1 MRLGTPSSPTALIP
15 LAGEAVGTTAYPEL
29 RHCFISETPLLDE
42 RTMDSLIPVFTLI
55 FGAVVGVVA
64 TWLALHAKWHRG
76 FDDGRAASATEL
88 AALNERV
95 AAKDREL
102 QKLQESFDEEAA
114 VSDSLR
120 HENARLQANLEGER
134 RAAHERAE
142 SFKQAAEA
150 LAEKFKALSRDALK
164 DNNQEFLNLARAT
177 LEKFQATAKG
187 DLEQRQQAI
196 DQLVKPLRESLDKV
210 DGKIEEMERIRAG
223 AYSGLIEQVK
233 TLAASQQQ
241 LQSET
246 GNLVKALRTPHIRGR
261 WGEIQLRRVVEL
273 AGMLQY
279 CDFTEQASV
288 ATEDSR
294 IRPDVIVRLPGNR
307 TIVVDA
313 KVPFEA
319 FYESISTTDDVV
331 RLDRLKE
338 HARLVRTHI
347 GNLSR
352 KSYWETVQ
360 PTPEFVLLFLPGENF
375 YSAAL
380 EQDPKLIEDGI
391 NQRVII
397 ATPTTLIALLKAISY
412 GWQQEQRA
420 ANADEVGK
428 LGKELYDRMRTFINY
443 FADIGRNLD
452 RALES
457 YNKGVGSLE
466 ARVLVTARK
475 FKERGAIAGEEIDTL
490 EPVDKST
497 RVLNLDEGGLFPELV
512 AAEPVDDD
520 EDDESL
526 PLLSSKTAA
535 GQG

>member
-1 MRLGTPSSPTALIP
+1 
-15 LAGEAVGTTAYPEL
+15 
-29 RHCFISETPLLDE
+29 
-42 RTMDSLIPVFTLI
+42 MDSLIPVLTLI
-55 FGAVVGVVA
+55 FGAAIGGVIV
-64 TWLALHAKWHRG
+64 WLALHAKWHRG
-76 FDDGRAASATEL
+76 FDDGKAASATEI
-88 AALNERV
+88 AALQERI

-102 QKLQESFDEEAA
+102 GKLQQIFEGEVADG
-114 VSDSLR
+114 DRLR
-120 HENARLQANLEGER
+120 EDNARLQADLAGER
-134 RAAHERAE
+134 RAAQERSE
-142 SFKQAAEA
+142 SFKRVTEE

-177 LEKFQATAKG
+177 LEKFQVSAKG
-187 DLEQRQQAI
+187 ELEQRQQAI
-196 DQLVKPLRESLDKV
+196 DQLVKPLKDSLEKV
-210 DGKIEEMERIRAG
+210 DGKIGELEKARAG
-223 AYSGLIEQVK
+223 AYAELREQVRA
-233 TLAASQQQ
+233 LATSQMQ

-279 CDFTEQASV
+279 CDFTEQETV

-319 FYESISTTDDVV
+319 FYESISATDDAV
-331 RLDRLKE
+331 RIDRLKE

-347 GNLSR
+347 GALSR

-428 LGKELYDRMRTFINY
+428 LGKELYDRMRTFVSY

-475 FKERGAIAGEEIDTL
+475 FKERGAIAGEEIETI

-497 RVLNLDEGGLFPELV
+497 RTLSLDEGGLFPELV
-512 AAEPVDDD
+512 AAEPEPD
-520 EDDESL
+520 EDDSM
-526 PLLSSKTAA
+526 PLLNIKVASA
-535 GQG
+535 GEKS

>member
-1 MRLGTPSSPTALIP
+1 M
-15 LAGEAVGTTAYPEL
+15 E
-29 RHCFISETPLLDE
+29 
-42 RTMDSLIPVFTLI
+42 SLIPVFTLI
-55 FGAVVGVVA
+55 VGASVGA
-64 TWLALHAKWHRG
+64 LAAWLAVRAKSQRA
-76 FDDGRAASATEL
+76 FDDGRAASSAEL
-88 AALNERV
+88 AAFQERI

-102 QKLQESFDEEAA
+102 QKLQATFETE
-114 VSDSLR
+114 VSAGDR
-120 HENARLQANLEGER
+120 FREENARLLADLEGER
-134 RAAHERAE
+134 RAAHERSE
-142 SFKQAAEA
+142 SFKRVTQE
-150 LAEKFKALSRDALK
+150 LTEKFKALSRDALK

-177 LEKFQATAKG
+177 LEKFQVTAKG

-196 DQLVKPLRESLDKV
+196 DQLVKPLKESLEKV

-246 GNLVKALRTPHIRGR
+246 GNLVKALRTPHVRGR

-273 AGMLQY
+273 AGMVQY
-279 CDFTEQASV
+279 CDFTEQETVSN
-288 ATEDSR
+288 EDGR
-294 IRPDVIVRLPGNR
+294 LRPDVIVRLPGNR

-319 FYESISTTDDVV
+319 FYESISTADDAI
-331 RLDRLKE
+331 RLERLKE
-338 HARLVRTHI
+338 HARLVRVHI
-347 GNLSR
+347 GALSR
-352 KSYWETVQ
+352 KSYWEAVQ
-360 PTPEFVLLFLPGENF
+360 PTPEFVLLFLPGESF

-380 EQDPKLIEDGI
+380 EQDPRLIEDGI
-391 NQRVII
+391 NQKVII

-428 LGKELYDRMRTFINY
+428 LGKELYDRLRTFLTH
-443 FADIGRNLD
+443 FSDIGRNLD

-475 FKERGAIAGEEIDTL
+475 FKERSAISGDEIESP
-490 EPVDKST
+490 EPVDKMARTLS
-497 RVLNLDEGGLFPELV
+497 LDEGGLFPELV
-512 AAEPVDDD
+512 AAEPEDD
-520 EDDESL
+520 EDESL
-526 PLLSSKTAA
+526 PLLQTRTARA
-535 GQG
+535 GDK